1 MLKLYDLTIEYKQD
15 PMGIDEVQPR
25 FSWKLDSD
33 GQNVVQ
39 TARQITV
46 KTGDQM
52 IWNSNRAQTEQSIL
66 TEYLGPNLLPRTTYE
81 WTVTVWDNRGESAT
95 ATARFETGLL
105 GGTAFEGK
113 AAWITHNLPDGET
126 ACPVYTKTFRVTD
139 TETKARLY
147 ATALGVYEAELNGAP
162 VSDSYFAPGWTNYR
176 KRLQYQ
182 TYALEVLQGENT
194 LSITVGNG
202 WYKGALGFTPVP
214 NNYGDRTA
222 LLAVVCLTYADGR
235 EEWLGTGTDWQVT
248 TGAIRESEIYNGEVQ
263 DFTHAPEASRPA
275 VAFDFGFDALVG
287 QENEPVR
294 CLQRLEPVKEF
305 TTPAGE
311 HVFDFGQ
318 NLTGWVETELEAEH
332 GQTLVLHHAE
342 ALDEKGNFY
351 TGNLSFAKATDTWTM
366 AGGHALVRPHFTW
379 HGFRYLW
386 VEGLREGQ
394 SARFTACHL
403 STDLAQTG
411 SFHCSDKRVD
421 RLQQNIQWSQRDNFL
436 DIPTD
441 CPQRS
446 ERLGWT
452 GDVTAFCATAAF
464 NENIMPFM
472 TKWLR
477 DLTSEQ
483 TTETGMPQVVPNILG
498 GSQDGSAFWGDVA
511 TVLPWTLYQAYG
523 DKRLL
528 AAQYPSMVHWV
539 QFVERRCG
547 ENGLWQTGFQYGD
560 WLGLDTE
567 QNGLADARKGATD
580 DYFAAN
586 VCFAWSLQILA
597 DAAGVLGYT
606 EEERRWR
613 MRRDALIKAFR
624 EEYVTPSGRLV
635 SETQTALVLALYF
648 GMVPEEHRPRL
659 IDLLVNNIEAHKTHL
674 TTGFIGTPFACMAL
688 SDCGRHDLAG
698 RLLLQEESPSWLYEV
713 KMGATTI
720 WERWNSIL
728 PDGSFNPANM
738 NSLNHYAYG
747 SIGSWLYTRLCGL
760 QIVEPGYKVF
770 AVKPQFI
777 KGITWAELTYESVYG
792 KIALTWRCENGKITV
807 DLTVPTNT
815 TALLTLPEQTET
827 LTLGSGRY
835 HYEYATDTRLEQSRY
850 SMNTTLHVVLEH
862 PAAQTIMRQYAPEM
876 LENPMMEYVF
886 NEPLSAL
893 LAYSPDAKP
902 LFEMIV
908 AAMNAAEEE
917 NA

>member
-1 MLKLYDLTIEYKQD
+1 MLKLYDLTIEYKHH
-15 PMGIDEVQPR
+15 PLGLDEVQPR
-25 FSWKLDSD
+25 FGWKLDSD
-33 GQNVVQ
+33 EQNVVQ
-39 TARQITV
+39 TAWQITL
-46 KTGDQM
+46 
-52 IWNSNRAQTEQSIL
+52 NSEGCPVWDSGRVETDQSIL
-66 TEYLGPNLLPRTTYE
+66 AEYLGPNLLPRTAYE
-81 WTVTVWDNRGESAT
+81 WTVTVWDNYGETASASSG
-95 ATARFETGLL
+95 FETGLL
-105 GGTAFEGK
+105 RGADLEGK
-113 AAWITHNLPDGET
+113 ATWITHDLPAEET
-126 ACPVYTKTFRVTD
+126 ACPVYTKTFAVSGPVAKT
-139 TETKARLY
+139 RLY
-147 ATALGVYEAELNGAP
+147 ATALGVYEAEFNGQP
-162 VSDSYFAPGWTNYR
+162 VSDTYFAPGWTNYH

-182 TYALEVLQGENT
+182 TYTLDVQEGENT
-194 LSITVGNG
+194 LAVTVGNG
-202 WYKGALGFTPVP
+202 WYKGALGFTPVS

-222 LLAVVCLTYADGR
+222 LLAAVCITYADGR
-235 EEWLGTGTDWQVT
+235 EEWIGTGTDWQVT
-248 TGAIRESEIYNGEVQ
+248 TGPIRESEIYNGEVQ
-263 DFTHAPEASRPA
+263 DFTLAPEAPRPA
-275 VAFDFGFDALVG
+275 MAFDYGFDTLVG

-294 CLQRLEPVKEF
+294 CLQRLEPVREF

-318 NLTGWVETELEAEH
+318 NLTGWVETDIDAQP

-342 ALDEKGNFY
+342 SLDEKGNFY
-351 TGNLSFAKATDTWTM
+351 TGNLSFAKATDTWKL
-366 AGGHALVRPHFTW
+366 AGGPVVVRPHFTW

-464 NENIMPFM
+464 NQNIMPFM

-477 DLTSEQ
+477 DLASEQ
-483 TTETGMPQVVPNILG
+483 NPETGMPQVVPNILS
-498 GSQDGSAFWGDVA
+498 GSQDGAAFWGDVA
-511 TVLPWTLYQAYG
+511 TVLPWTLYRAYG

-528 AAQYPSMVHWV
+528 AAQYPSMVQWV
-539 QFVERRCG
+539 EFIETRC
-547 ENGLWQTGFQYGD
+547 EETGLWKKGFQYGD

-567 QNGLADARKGATD
+567 QNGLADERKGATD

-597 DAAGVLGYT
+597 DTAGVLGYA

-613 MRRDALIKAFR
+613 MRRDALIRAFR

-635 SETQTALVLALYF
+635 SETQTALVLALHF

-659 IDLLVNNIEAHKTHL
+659 IGLLVNNIEAHKTHL
-674 TTGFIGTPFACMAL
+674 TTGFIGTPFACLAL
-688 SDCGRHDLAG
+688 SDCGRHDVAG
-698 RLLLQEESPSWLYEV
+698 KLLLQEDSPSWLYEV

-738 NSLNHYAYG
+738 NSLNHYSYG

-760 QIVEPGYKVF
+760 EIVEPGYKVF
-770 AVKPQFI
+770 AVKPRFI
-777 KGITWAELTYESVYG
+777 KGITWAKLEYESVYG
-792 KIALTWRCENGKITV
+792 KIALAWRCEGGKITV
-807 DLTVPTNT
+807 DLTVPANT
-815 TALLTLPEQTET
+815 TALLTLPEKTDT
-827 LTLGSGRY
+827 LTLGSGSY
-835 HYEYATDTRLEQSRY
+835 HYEYDTDTRLEQDRY
-850 SMNTTLHVVLEH
+850 TMETPLHTVLEH
-862 PAAQTIMRQYAPEM
+862 PAARAMLAQYAPEM
-876 LENPMMEYVF
+876 LNNPMLEYVI
-886 NEPLSAL
+886 NEPISAL

-902 LFEMIV
+902 LFEGV
-908 AAMNAAEEE
+908 LLAMNNAEKE
-917 NA
+917 NG

>member
-1 MLKLYDLTIEYKQD
+1 MLKLYDLTIEYKQH
-15 PMGIDEVQPR
+15 PLGLDEVQPR
-25 FSWKLDSD
+25 FSWKLQSD
-33 GQNVVQ
+33 GQNVTQ
-39 TARQITV
+39 TARQITLQ
-46 KTGDQM
+46 TGGHPVWD
-52 IWNSNRAQTEQSIL
+52 SGRLETEKSIL
-66 TEYLGPNLLPRTTYE
+66 TEYLGPTLLPRTPYQ
-81 WTVTVWDNRGESAT
+81 WTATVWDNRGESAS
-95 ATARFETGLL
+95 ASASFETGLL
-105 GGTAFEGK
+105 QGSALEGK
-113 AAWITHNLPDGET
+113 AVWITHDLPAEET
-126 ACPVYTKTFRVTD
+126 ACPVYTKTFAVTAPVAR
-139 TETKARLY
+139 ARLY
-147 ATALGVYEAELNGAP
+147 ATALGMYEAELNSTP
-162 VSDSYFAPGWTNYR
+162 VSDTYFAPGWTNYR

-182 TYALEVLQGENT
+182 TYALEVQEGENT

-214 NNYGDRTA
+214 DNYGDRTA
-222 LLAVVCLTYADGR
+222 LLAAVCITYADGR
-235 EEWLGTGTDWQVT
+235 EEWLGTGTDWQVR
-248 TGAIRESEIYNGEVQ
+248 TGPIRASEIYNGEIQ
-263 DFTHAPEASRPA
+263 DFTRAPEPPRPA
-275 VAFDFGFDALVG
+275 AAFDYGFDTLVG

-294 CLQRLEPVKEF
+294 CLQRLAPVREF

-318 NLTGWVETELEAEH
+318 NLTGWVETELNAVP

-342 ALDEKGNFY
+342 SLDEKGNFY
-351 TGNLSFAKATDTWTM
+351 TDNLSFAKATDRWIL
-366 AGGHALVRPHFTW
+366 AGGHAVVRPHFTW

-386 VEGLREGQ
+386 VEGLHKGQ
-394 SARFTACHL
+394 KASFKACHL
-403 STDLAQTG
+403 STDLPQTG

-477 DLTSEQ
+477 DLSSEQ
-483 TTETGMPQVVPNILG
+483 TAEIGMPQVVPNILG
-498 GSQDGSAFWGDVA
+498 GNQDGAAFWGDVA
-511 TVLPWTLYQAYG
+511 TVLPWTLYRVYG

-528 AAQYPSMVHWV
+528 AAQYPSMVQWV
-539 QFVERRCG
+539 QFIETHCG
-547 ENGLWQTGFQYGD
+547 ETGLWQKGFQYGD

-567 QNGLADARKGATD
+567 QNALADARKGATD

-597 DAAGVLGYT
+597 DTARVLGKT

-613 MRRDALIKAFR
+613 IRREALVKAFR
-624 EEYVTPSGRLV
+624 QEYVTPAGRLV
-635 SETQTALVLALYF
+635 SETQTALVLALHF
-648 GMVPEEHRPRL
+648 GMVPEEHRERL
-659 IDLLVNNIEAHKTHL
+659 VKMLVSNIEAHKTHL
-674 TTGFIGTPFACMAL
+674 TTGFIGTPFACLAL
-688 SDCGRHDLAG
+688 TDCGCHEVAG
-698 RLLLQEESPSWLYEV
+698 KLLLQEDSPSWLYEV

-747 SIGSWLYTRLCGL
+747 SIGNWLYTRLCGL
-760 QIVEPGYKVF
+760 EPVEPGYKVF

-777 KGITWAELTYESVYG
+777 KGITWTHLEYESVYG
-792 KIALTWRCENGKITV
+792 KICLAWRCENGKITV
-807 DLTVPTNT
+807 DLTVPANT

-827 LTLGSGRY
+827 LTLGSGSY
-835 HYEYATDTRLEQSRY
+835 HYEYATHTRLEQDRY
-850 SMNTTLHVVLEH
+850 TLETPLHAVLKH
-862 PAAQTIMRQYAPEM
+862 PAARAVLAQYAPEM
-876 LENPMMEYVF
+876 LDNPMLEYVI

-893 LAYSPDAKP
+893 LTYSPDARP
-902 LFEMIV
+902 LFEGV
-908 AAMNAAEEE
+908 LAAMNAAEKE
-917 NA
+917 NG

>member
-1 MLKLYDLTIEYKQD
+1 M
-15 PMGIDEVQPR
+15 
-25 FSWKLDSD
+25 
-33 GQNVVQ
+33 
-39 TARQITV
+39 
-46 KTGDQM
+46 
-52 IWNSNRAQTEQSIL
+52 
-66 TEYLGPNLLPRTTYE
+66 
-81 WTVTVWDNRGESAT
+81 
-95 ATARFETGLL
+95 
-105 GGTAFEGK
+105 
-113 AAWITHNLPDGET
+113 
-126 ACPVYTKTFRVTD
+126 
-139 TETKARLY
+139 
-147 ATALGVYEAELNGAP
+147 
-162 VSDSYFAPGWTNYR
+162 
-176 KRLQYQ
+176 
-182 TYALEVLQGENT
+182 
-194 LSITVGNG
+194 
-202 WYKGALGFTPVP
+202 GFTPVP

-222 LLAVVCLTYADGR
+222 LLAAVCITYTDGH
-235 EEWLGTGTDWQVT
+235 EDWIGTGTDWQVT
-248 TGAIRESEIYNGEVQ
+248 TGPIRESEIYNGEVQ
-263 DFTHAPEASRPA
+263 DFHLAPEPPRP
-275 VAFDFGFDALVG
+275 VTTFDYGFDTLVG

-294 CLQRLEPVKEF
+294 CLQRLEPIKEF

-311 HVFDFGQ
+311 QVFDFGQ
-318 NLTGWVETELEAEH
+318 NLTGWVETELEAEP

-351 TGNLSFAKATDTWTM
+351 TGNLSFARATDTWIL
-366 AGGHALVRPHFTW
+366 AGGHAVVRLHFTW

-394 SARFTACHL
+394 DARFTACHL

-477 DLTSEQ
+477 DLASEQ
-483 TTETGMPQVVPNILG
+483 TPETGMPQVVPNVLNG
-498 GSQDGSAFWGDVA
+498 GQDGAAFWGDVA
-511 TVLPWTLYQAYG
+511 TVLPWTLYCAYG

-528 AAQYPSMVHWV
+528 SAQYPSMVQWI
-539 QFVERRCG
+539 QFIENRCG

-597 DAAGVLGYT
+597 DTAEVLGYR
-606 EEERRWR
+606 EEEHHWR
-613 MRRDALIKAFR
+613 MRRDALIRAFR

-635 SETQTALVLALYF
+635 SETQTALVLALHF
-648 GMVPEEHRPRL
+648 DMVPEENRARL
-659 IDLLVNNIEAHKTHL
+659 VNLLVNNIEGHKTHL
-674 TTGFIGTPFACMAL
+674 TTGFIGTPFACLTL
-688 SDCGRHDLAG
+688 SDCGCHEMAG
-698 RLLLQEESPSWLYEV
+698 RLLLQENSPGWLYEI

-747 SIGSWLYTRLCGL
+747 SIGNWLYTRLCGL

-777 KGITWAELTYESVYG
+777 KGITWAELSYVSVYG
-792 KIALTWRCENGKITV
+792 RIALAWRCEKGQITV
-807 DLTVPTNT
+807 DLTVPANT
-815 TALLTLPEQTET
+815 TALLTLPEKTET
-827 LTLGSGRY
+827 LTLGSGTY
-835 HYEYATDTRLEQSRY
+835 HYEYATETTLEQSRY
-850 SMNTTLHVVLEH
+850 TMDTTLHIVLEH
-862 PAAQTIMRQYAPEM
+862 PAAQVILRQYAPEM
-876 LENPMMEYVF
+876 LENPMLEYVV

-893 LAYSPDAKP
+893 FTYSPDAKP

-908 AAMNAAEEE
+908 AAMNAAEES
-917 NA
+917 NGMKSSR